1 MARRKKHAK
10 KHHRRRRHHSGMA
23 GMPKGAL
30 TSTLGII
37 AGAVTAR
44 LIVKKVLPNVDE
56 KIKNA
61 GVIAIG
67 ALAMPRILKSDLGRA
82 LGNGMIAAGG
92 AGLVGEF
99 VPAIAG
105 VDDYIE
111 FPVQVSGMGE
121 VDDNISVIAGDSD
134 VMAGDS
140 SQYAMAGDD
149 SLSLIAGM
157 EEDEMY

>member
-1 MARRKKHAK
+1 MAKRRKKA
-10 KHHRRRRHHSGMA
+10 HHTRRRRHHSGMA

-37 AGAVTAR
+37 AGAVAGR
-44 LIVKKVLPNVDE
+44 LVAKKVLPNVDE

-67 ALAMPRILKSDLGRA
+67 ALVMPKILKSDLGKA
-82 LGNGMIAAGG
+82 IGNGMIAAGG
-92 AGLVGEF
+92 AGLIGEF

-105 VDDYIE
+105 VDDYME
-111 FPVQVSGMGE
+111 FPVQVGE
-121 VDDNISVIAGDSD
+121 VEDNISVISGDD
-134 VMAGDS
+134 VMAG
-140 SQYAMAGDD
+140 SQDVMAGDD

-157 EEDEMY
+157 EEEEYDY